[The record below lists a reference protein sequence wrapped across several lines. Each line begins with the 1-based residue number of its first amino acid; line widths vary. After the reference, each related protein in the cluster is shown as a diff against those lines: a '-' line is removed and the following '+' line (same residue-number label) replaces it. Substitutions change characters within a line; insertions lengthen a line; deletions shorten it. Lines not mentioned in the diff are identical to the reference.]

1 MSRLPLKFKTNFDF
15 QEMSDSDHNY
25 LAYLAGL
32 ELETAS
38 GTYSQSTL
46 GSLGKTNQSGDLNI
60 GSFTN
65 TVLVGDVG
73 DQGTEG
79 VGDLAFT
86 TTQTSVYQQDASV
99 SLHADFR
106 KPLYQKRTNGQQEI
120 QEFSDADELSLGETL
135 AGIIYANDYPGTFY
149 LGSSPP
155 VGVPVGDYAVAVANV
170 MTDTRADNTST
181 VYNLYQRETLTITES
196 PIDLMAVARG
206 SSSPY
211 NASTGTYRGLIIMG
225 NSHKS
230 KTAKG
235 CLDRYLSTISSTNL
249 PIGSYLIR
257 SATGSTVTPPTQTGT
272 WVEKG
277 TAKDTRNI
285 IEEETIN
292 TTTTT
297 QYTSINDNNH
307 WEVNGPSSPQ
317 SFLDGLSIRVGGL
330 EVASSV
336 TSGFQ
341 NTTTIAGTSNGKT
354 YTRGSTVSGAPF
366 GSQWYTFTESSGST
380 TVVDEIQS
388 SVNQNVITHKLYV
401 RTA

>member
-32 ELETAS
+32 ELETVS

-86 TTQTSVYQQDASV
+86 TTQTSVYQQDASL

-135 AGIIYANDYPGTFY
+135 AGIIYANDYPGTFK
-149 LGSSPP
+149 LATSAPSS
-155 VGVPVGDYAVAVANV
+155 DYAVAVANV

-181 VYNLYQRETLTITES
+181 VYNLYQRETLTITEDA
-196 PIDLMAVARG
+196 IDLMAVARG

-285 IEEETIN
+285 IEEETID

-297 QYTSINDNNH
+297 SYTNINSNNH
-307 WEVNGPSSPQ
+307 WEVNGPSSPS
-317 SFLDGLSIRVGGL
+317 SFFDGLSIRVGGV
-330 EVASSV
+330 EVASSAS
-336 TSGFQ
+336 SGFQ
-341 NTTTIAGTSNGKT
+341 NVSTISGTTNGKT
-354 YTRGSTVSGAPF
+354 YTRGAPVSGASS
-366 GSQWYTFTESSGST
+366 GSQWYTFTESEGST

>member
-38 GTYSQSTL
+38 GTYSESVL

-73 DQGTEG
+73 DEGTEG

-86 TTQTSVYQQDASV
+86 TTQTPIYQQDGSV

-135 AGIIYANDYPGTFY
+135 AGIIYTNNYPGTFY
-149 LGSSPP
+149 LGSTPP
-155 VGVPVGDYAVAVANV
+155 TPTNDYAIAVANV

-181 VYNLYQRETLTITES
+181 VYNLYQRKLYTITEDE
-196 PIDLMAVARG
+196 IDLMAVARG

-211 NASTGTYRGLIIMG
+211 NANAGTYRGLIIMG
-225 NSHKS
+225 DSHMS

-235 CLDRYLSTISSTNL
+235 CLDRHLATISPTNL

-277 TAKDTRNI
+277 TATDTRNI
-285 IEEETIN
+285 IAEET
-292 TTTTT
+292 
-297 QYTSINDNNH
+297 
-307 WEVNGPSSPQ
+307 
-317 SFLDGLSIRVGGL
+317 
-330 EVASSV
+330 
-336 TSGFQ
+336 TSGTS
-341 NTTTIAGTSNGKT
+341 TTYNNITENSTAWQFTSGLYNGTGTDRTEIYENGSFVTQVTGNPSTIVSGGVT
-354 YTRGSTVSGAPF
+354 YTRLLVHSRPYGF
-366 GSQWYTFTESSGST
+366 GNMTLYKFSATNPDVTND
-380 TVVDEIQS
+380 VIQS

>member
-1 MSRLPLKFKTNFDF
+1 MSRLPLKYKSGNDV
-15 QEMSDSDHNY
+15 QEITTAEHNY
-25 LAYLAGL
+25 LAYLAWL

-38 GTYSQSTL
+38 GTYSESTL
-46 GSLGKTNQSGDLNI
+46 GSLGKTNQTNDLNI

-86 TTQTSVYQQDASV
+86 TTQTPIYQQDGSV

-135 AGIIYANDYPGTFY
+135 AGIIYANDYPGTFK
-149 LGSSPP
+149 LGSTTPTP
-155 VGVPVGDYAVAVANV
+155 TNDYAIAVANV

-181 VYNLYQRETLTITES
+181 VYNLYQRKTYTITEDE
-196 PIDLMAVARG
+196 IDLMAVARG

-211 NASTGTYRGLIIMG
+211 NANAGTYRGLIIMG
-225 NSHKS
+225 DSHRS

-235 CLDRYLSTISSTNL
+235 CLDRHLATISPTNL

-277 TAKDTRNI
+277 TATDTRNI
-285 IEEETIN
+285 IEEETVDNTVTTNYSLSSSNHWQRVSTTTPAFGDGVEVYIGGSLVASSTN
-292 TTTTT
+292 PDATTITVSGTTYTRSGSGEQQSVTGPQGNRTVTRWYDFTTTT
-297 QYTSINDNNH
+297 
-307 WEVNGPSSPQ
+307 G
-317 SFLDGLSIRVGGL
+317 
-330 EVASSV
+330 
-336 TSGFQ
+336 
-341 NTTTIAGTSNGKT
+341 
-354 YTRGSTVSGAPF
+354 
-366 GSQWYTFTESSGST
+366 GST
-380 TVVDEIQS
+380 TADVIKS